1 MFRRWKS
8 SLSPRAFFPILMG
21 PETDVLST
29 LQVWLQRPRG
39 IASDR
44 EGFKNVVSQ
53 PTVEWD
59 A

>member
-1 MFRRWKS
+1 MVLESRR
-8 SLSPRAFFPILMG
+8 FFPYTANIK
-21 PETDVLST
+21 TDVLSA

-44 EGFKNVVSQ
+44 EGFRNVVSQ
-53 PTVEWD
+53 PAVERD